1 MIAIITTILIGIL
14 SGALTKFFLY
24 LIGSPYQEKV
34 NTGAIFSFYGVW
46 VRQNHDRLK
55 EQIEKRLANVH
66 CTQDSFDRSA
76 ARMINKYKA
85 LGACPWCINVYIAA
99 ISGGFFLWFHD
110 ISLWHLVYLLPI
122 SHLSLTYIIDNFD

>member
-24 LIGSPYQEKV
+24 LIGNPYQESM
-34 NTGAIFSFYGVW
+34 NTGAILSFYGIW
-46 VRQNHDRLK
+46 VRHNHDRLK
-55 EQIEKRLANVH
+55 EQIEKRLSGYS
-66 CTQDSFDRSA
+66 DEKSFDKA
-76 ARMINKYKA
+76 ATRMINKYKA

>member
-1 MIAIITTILIGIL
+1 MIAIITTVLIGIL

-24 LIGSPYQEKV
+24 LIGNPYQEKV

-55 EQIEKRLANVH
+55 EQIEYRLSGYSNVN
-66 CTQDSFDRSA
+66 SFDKAA

-99 ISGGFFLWFHD
+99 ISGSFFLCFHE
-110 ISLWHLVYLLPI
+110 ISLWHLIYLLPI